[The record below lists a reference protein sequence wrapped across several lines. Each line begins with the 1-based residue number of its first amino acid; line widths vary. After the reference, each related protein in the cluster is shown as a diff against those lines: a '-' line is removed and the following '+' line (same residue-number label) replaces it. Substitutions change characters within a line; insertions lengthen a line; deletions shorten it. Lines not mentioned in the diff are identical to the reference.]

1 LPAGNLYLVPVPIG
15 NLRDI
20 TLRALEILQK
30 VEIIA
35 AEDTRITRSLLSHYQ
50 IKSGRLI
57 SLHKYNEK
65 KRIPEILELLEQG
78 KDIAV
83 VSDAGSP
90 GISDPA
96 SLLVQEAIDHQI
108 NIIPLPGATA
118 IIPALTASGF
128 NTESFL
134 FLGFLPLTA
143 KHRKE
148 KLSLIKNSIHTVI
161 LYEAPHRIKRTLTEL
176 SEYIDNRRICLAREI
191 TKIYEEFIRG
201 NIQDIITNYNIKEKG
216 EFVIVIEGNKRS
228 EQIDRTEINQYIEEL
243 LGQGLSSKTIAQM
256 VANRFRISANSA
268 YSMVLKL
275 KGGNL

>member
-20 TLRALEILQK
+20 TLRALEILKK

-201 NIQDIITNYNIKEKG
+201 NIQDIITNFNIKEKG

>member
-1 LPAGNLYLVPVPIG
+1 MPAGNLYLVPVPIG

-201 NIQDIITNYNIKEKG
+201 NIQDIITNFNIKEKG

-275 KGGNL
+275 KG

>member
-1 LPAGNLYLVPVPIG
+1 MPAGNLYLVPVPIG

-201 NIQDIITNYNIKEKG
+201 NIQDIITNFNIKEKG

-275 KGGNL
+275 KGGKL

>member
-1 LPAGNLYLVPVPIG
+1 MPAGNLYLVPVPIG

-20 TLRALEILQK
+20 TLRALEILKK

-134 FLGFLPLTA
+134 FLGFLPLTN

-148 KLSLIKNSIHTVI
+148 KLALIKNSIHTVI

-201 NIQDIITNYNIKEKG
+201 NIQDIITNFNIKEKG
-216 EFVIVIEGNKRS
+216 EFVIVIEGKKRS
-228 EQIDRTEINQYIEEL
+228 EQINRTEINQYIEEL

-275 KGGNL
+275 KGGKL

>member
-1 LPAGNLYLVPVPIG
+1 MPAGNLYLVPVPIG

-201 NIQDIITNYNIKEKG
+201 NIQDIITNFNIKEKG
-216 EFVIVIEGNKRS
+216 EFVIVIEGNMRS

-256 VANRFRISANSA
+256 VANRFMISANSA

-275 KGGNL
+275 KG

>member
-1 LPAGNLYLVPVPIG
+1 MPAGNLYLVPVPIG

-20 TLRALEILQK
+20 TLRALEILKK

-216 EFVIVIEGNKRS
+216 EFVIVIEGKKRS

-256 VANRFRISANSA
+256 VANRFMISANSA

-275 KGGNL
+275 KG

>member
-1 LPAGNLYLVPVPIG
+1 MPAGNLYLVPVPIG

-134 FLGFLPLTA
+134 FLGFLPLTN

-148 KLSLIKNSIHTVI
+148 KLALIKNSIHTVI

-201 NIQDIITNYNIKEKG
+201 NIQDIITNFNIKEKG
-216 EFVIVIEGNKRS
+216 EFVIVIEGKKRS

-275 KGGNL
+275 KGGKL

>member
-1 LPAGNLYLVPVPIG
+1 MPAGNLYLVPVPIG

-35 AEDTRITRSLLSHYQ
+35 AEDTRNTRSLLSHYQ
-50 IKSGRLI
+50 IKSSRLI

-201 NIQDIITNYNIKEKG
+201 NIQDIITNFNIKEKG

>member
-20 TLRALEILQK
+20 TLRALEILRK

>member
-1 LPAGNLYLVPVPIG
+1 MPAGNLYLVPVPIG

-176 SEYIDNRRICLAREI
+176 SEYIDNRRICHAREI

>member
-35 AEDTRITRSLLSHYQ
+35 AEDTRNTRSLLSHYQ

>member
-1 LPAGNLYLVPVPIG
+1 MPAGNLYLVPVPIG

-35 AEDTRITRSLLSHYQ
+35 AEDTRNTRSLLSHYQ
-50 IKSGRLI
+50 IKSSRLI

-148 KLSLIKNSIHTVI
+148 KLTLIKNSIHTVI

-201 NIQDIITNYNIKEKG
+201 NIQDIITNFNIKEKG

-275 KGGNL
+275 KGGKL

>member
-1 LPAGNLYLVPVPIG
+1 M
-15 NLRDI
+15 
-20 TLRALEILQK
+20 
-30 VEIIA
+30 
-35 AEDTRITRSLLSHYQ
+35 
-50 IKSGRLI
+50 
-57 SLHKYNEK
+57 
-65 KRIPEILELLEQG
+65 EQG

-128 NTESFL
+128 STESFL
-134 FLGFLPLTA
+134 FLGFLPLTT

-148 KLSLIKNSIHTVI
+148 NLALIKNSIHTVI

-191 TKIYEEFIRG
+191 TKIYEECIRG
-201 NIQDIITNYNIKEKG
+201 NIQDIITNFNIKEKG
-216 EFVIVIEGNKRS
+216 EFVIVIEGKKRS

-275 KGGNL
+275 KGGKL

>member
-1 LPAGNLYLVPVPIG
+1 MPAGNLYLVPVPIG

-134 FLGFLPLTA
+134 FLGFLPLTN

-148 KLSLIKNSIHTVI
+148 KLALIKNSIHTVI

>member
-1 LPAGNLYLVPVPIG
+1 MPAGNLYLVPVPIG

>member
-1 LPAGNLYLVPVPIG
+1 MPAGNLYLVPVPIG

-20 TLRALEILQK
+20 TLRALEILRK

-35 AEDTRITRSLLSHYQ
+35 AEDTRNTRSLLSHYQ

-134 FLGFLPLTA
+134 FLGFLPLTN

-148 KLSLIKNSIHTVI
+148 KLALIKNSIHTVI

>member
-1 LPAGNLYLVPVPIG
+1 MPAGNLYLVPVPIG

-20 TLRALEILQK
+20 TLRALEILKK

-216 EFVIVIEGNKRS
+216 EFVIVIEGKKRS

-256 VANRFRISANSA
+256 VANRFMISANSA

-275 KGGNL
+275 KGGKL

>member
-1 LPAGNLYLVPVPIG
+1 MPAGNLYLVPVPIG

-20 TLRALEILQK
+20 TLRALEILRK

-35 AEDTRITRSLLSHYQ
+35 AEDTRNTRSLLSHYQ

>member
-201 NIQDIITNYNIKEKG
+201 NIQDIITNFNIKEKG
-216 EFVIVIEGNKRS
+216 EFVIVIEGKKRS
-228 EQIDRTEINQYIEEL
+228 EQINRTEINQYIEEL

-256 VANRFRISANSA
+256 VANRFMISANSA

-275 KGGNL
+275 KG

>member
-1 LPAGNLYLVPVPIG
+1 MSAGNLYLVPVPIG

-20 TLRALEILQK
+20 TLRALEILRK

-35 AEDTRITRSLLSHYQ
+35 AEDTRNTRSLLSHYQ

-201 NIQDIITNYNIKEKG
+201 NIQDIITNFNIKEKG
-216 EFVIVIEGNKRS
+216 EFVIVIEGKKRS

>member
-201 NIQDIITNYNIKEKG
+201 NIQDIITNFNIKEKG

>member
-1 LPAGNLYLVPVPIG
+1 MPAGNLYLVPVPIG

-20 TLRALEILQK
+20 TLRAPEILQK

>member
-20 TLRALEILQK
+20 TLRALEILRK

-35 AEDTRITRSLLSHYQ
+35 AEDTRNTRSLLSHYQ

-134 FLGFLPLTA
+134 FLGFLPLTN

-148 KLSLIKNSIHTVI
+148 KLALIKNSIHTVI

-256 VANRFRISANSA
+256 VANRFMISANSA

>member
-201 NIQDIITNYNIKEKG
+201 NIQDIVTNFNIKEKG

>member
-1 LPAGNLYLVPVPIG
+1 MPAGNLYLVPVPIG

-134 FLGFLPLTA
+134 FLGFLPLTN

-148 KLSLIKNSIHTVI
+148 KLALIKNSIHTVI

-275 KGGNL
+275 KGGKL

>member
-275 KGGNL
+275 KG

>member
-1 LPAGNLYLVPVPIG
+1 MPAGNLYLVPVPIG

-256 VANRFRISANSA
+256 VANRFMISANSA

-275 KGGNL
+275 KG

>member
-35 AEDTRITRSLLSHYQ
+35 AEDTRNTRSLLSHYQ
-50 IKSGRLI
+50 IKSSRLI

-201 NIQDIITNYNIKEKG
+201 NIQDIITNFNIKEKG
-216 EFVIVIEGNKRS
+216 EFVIVIEGKKRS

-275 KGGNL
+275 KG

>member
-20 TLRALEILQK
+20 TLRALEILRK

-35 AEDTRITRSLLSHYQ
+35 AEDTRNTRSLLSHYQ

-134 FLGFLPLTA
+134 FLGFLPLTN

-148 KLSLIKNSIHTVI
+148 KLALIKNSIHTVI

>member
-1 LPAGNLYLVPVPIG
+1 MPAGNLYLVPVPIG

-35 AEDTRITRSLLSHYQ
+35 AEDTRNTRSLLSHYQ

>member
-201 NIQDIITNYNIKEKG
+201 NIQDIITNFNIKEKG
-216 EFVIVIEGNKRS
+216 EFVIVIEGKMRS

-275 KGGNL
+275 KGGKL

>member
-20 TLRALEILQK
+20 TLRALEILRK

-35 AEDTRITRSLLSHYQ
+35 AEDTRNTRSLLSHYQ

>member
-1 LPAGNLYLVPVPIG
+1 LPTGNLYLVPVPIG
-15 NLRDI
+15 NLKDI
-20 TLRALEILQK
+20 TLRALEVLKK
-30 VEIIA
+30 VEVIA

-78 KDIAV
+78 NDIAV

-96 SLLVQEAIDHQI
+96 SLLVQEAIEHQI

-128 NTESFL
+128 NTDNFL
-134 FLGFLPLTA
+134 FLGFLPLIN

-148 KLSLIKNSIHTVI
+148 KLNLVNNSVHTVI
-161 LYEAPHRIKRTLTEL
+161 LYEAPHRIKKTLTEL
-176 SEYIDNRRICLAREI
+176 SEYIDNRRICIAREI

-201 NIQDIITNYNIKEKG
+201 SIQDIITQFNIKEKG
-216 EFVIVIEGNKRS
+216 EFVIVIEGKKPS
-228 EQIDRTEINQYIEEL
+228 EEIDITEINQYIKEL
-243 LGQGLSSKTIAQM
+243 LGQSISSKTIAQK
-256 VANRFRISANSA
+256 VADKFGISANSA

-275 KGGNL
+275 KG

>member
-1 LPAGNLYLVPVPIG
+1 MPAGNLYLVPVPIG

-20 TLRALEILQK
+20 TLRALEILKK

-134 FLGFLPLTA
+134 FLGFLPLTN

-148 KLSLIKNSIHTVI
+148 KLALIKNSIHTVI

-201 NIQDIITNYNIKEKG
+201 SIQDMITQFNIKEKG
-216 EFVIVIEGNKRS
+216 EFVIVVEGKRRS
-228 EQIDRTEINQYIEEL
+228 EEIDTSEINQYIKEL
-243 LGQGLSSKTIAQM
+243 LGQSLSSKIIAQK
-256 VANRFRISANSA
+256 VADRFGISTNRA

-275 KGGNL
+275 KG